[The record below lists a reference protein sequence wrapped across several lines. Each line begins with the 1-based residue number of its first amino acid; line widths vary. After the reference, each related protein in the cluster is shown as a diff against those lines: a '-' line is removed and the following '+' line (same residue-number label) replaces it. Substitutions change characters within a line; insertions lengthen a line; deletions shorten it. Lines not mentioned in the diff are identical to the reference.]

1 MAQLEEYLAG
11 FTIEKQKSNEYV
23 AINIK
28 SEDVA
33 NGDSVAIDIKDPPSN
48 GNHELKLFWLA
59 CSIVPVWDR
68 WFFIIY
74 LLFIELISSL
84 ATFSLMYEYKAGVI
98 CAPILLAI
106 MRLYFDNYK
115 VDMMLRIKRGWKL
128 LTLDYFQNLSQAD
141 KNAVEDMTDFNK
153 MIDRASNSLY
163 SIFSWGLPIII
174 SGVRKLITIFSILIL
189 NGYWKI
195 IFSTSIIYGAYFYFY
210 MSPKQ
215 KELAEIRATMKERE
229 KWIVGL
235 LKWTLNL
242 FQKGKRDLNAI
253 LEIEDETDAL
263 EISFFKGWDNI
274 AGGMTIISSM
284 VAFIGLVSI
293 SNWSTLLLF
302 KIIFDDLKG
311 TIGAFSN
318 FANSYASRSKDFD
331 KFLAWFMDTNGR
343 EDALPQQDFPKDGLV
358 FTEVNISLGKFSLL
372 ANMLSILQGQ
382 IILLKGKTGVGKTQL
397 VNALQGLLP
406 GAILEGEY
414 SPIQYS
420 KSFEY
425 LDQHMRSSI
434 PSSKLEL
441 RRLIDGNTNNML
453 IMLLISIVQLDK
465 ISIISDIDEPMNGY
479 SGGQKMKVALLFTL
493 LEVIKEKKTV
503 LVLDEPEQGLD
514 PISRLE
520 IVSNV
525 LNFVKD
531 GIQAYNGGIPV
542 SVLLIYHGDDLDLVK
557 LSGLLTKMWLF
568 EKVNGVSIVKEG
580 INLIDYCN
588 GIVCKRKEELEKLSF

>member
-11 FTIEKQKSNEYV
+11 FTVEKQESNEYV
-23 AINIK
+23 AIDIK

-68 WFFIIY
+68 WFFIIC

-84 ATFSLMYEYKAGVI
+84 ATFSLMYEYKVGVI

-128 LTLDYFQNLSQAD
+128 LTLNYFQNLSQAD

-195 IFSTSIIYGAYFYFY
+195 IFSTRIIYGAYFY

-242 FQKGKRDLNAI
+242 FQKGKRDLNA
-253 LEIEDETDAL
+253 
-263 EISFFKGWDNI
+263 
-274 AGGMTIISSM
+274 
-284 VAFIGLVSI
+284 
-293 SNWSTLLLF
+293 
-302 KIIFDDLKG
+302 
-311 TIGAFSN
+311 
-318 FANSYASRSKDFD
+318 
-331 KFLAWFMDTNGR
+331 
-343 EDALPQQDFPKDGLV
+343 
-358 FTEVNISLGKFSLL
+358 VN
-372 ANMLSILQGQ
+372 
-382 IILLKGKTGVGKTQL
+382 
-397 VNALQGLLP
+397 
-406 GAILEGEY
+406 
-414 SPIQYS
+414 
-420 KSFEY
+420 
-425 LDQHMRSSI
+425 
-434 PSSKLEL
+434 
-441 RRLIDGNTNNML
+441 
-453 IMLLISIVQLDK
+453 
-465 ISIISDIDEPMNGY
+465 
-479 SGGQKMKVALLFTL
+479 
-493 LEVIKEKKTV
+493 
-503 LVLDEPEQGLD
+503 
-514 PISRLE
+514 
-520 IVSNV
+520 
-525 LNFVKD
+525 
-531 GIQAYNGGIPV
+531 
-542 SVLLIYHGDDLDLVK
+542 VK
-557 LSGLLTKMWLF
+557 LA
-568 EKVNGVSIVKEG
+568 
-580 INLIDYCN
+580 
-588 GIVCKRKEELEKLSF
+588 